1 MIIQLYTPNK
11 TIELNT
17 SVNTAEDFVQ
27 YGLDIQDYQKQGF
40 DVYLF
45 FQRLSEEFTVSERI
59 NLSQVAP
66 NLMFNIQFKYFSE
79 VKTILNYLLSI
90 SAITQD
96 TLNTMSALFLEQEI
110 SLDTF

>member
-1 MIIQLYTPNK
+1 MIIQIYVPNE

-17 SVNTAEDFVQ
+17 SVNTAEDFSQ
-27 YGLDIQDYQKQGF
+27 YGLEIEAYKKLGF
-40 DVYLF
+40 DISLF
-45 FQRLSEEFTVSERI
+45 FQRFSEEFTANERI

-79 VKTILNYLLSI
+79 VKTVLDYLLSM

-96 TLNTMSALFLEQEI
+96 TLNTISALFLEQGI
-110 SLDTF
+110 NLNNL